1 MAIFVLNKKNNKVN
15 RSKLNSAVK
24 FLKIAKI
31 IFLITFNFAQLGFSM
46 MVCVEEEV
54 SCCCKGGMVPS
65 ADEHGCCCEVK
76 EVPRSD
82 AIKSN
87 AQTTSENL
95 TFLFTISAEHS
106 EYLNLSNYRVTVHEI
121 ITARRCDICIVNSNL
136 RI

>member
-1 MAIFVLNKKNNKVN
+1 MIRSNLNP
-15 RSKLNSAVK
+15 AVR
-24 FLKIAKI
+24 LLRIATI
-31 IFLITFNFAQLGFSM
+31 LFLITFNFAQLGFSM

-82 AIKSN
+82 AMKSN
-87 AQTTSENL
+87 AKTSSENL

-106 EYLNLSNYRVTVHEI
+106 EFLNLSNYHVAVHEI
-121 ITARRCDICIVNSNL
+121 MIARRCDICIINSNL

>member
-1 MAIFVLNKKNNKVN
+1 MN
-15 RSKLNSAVK
+15 RSKLNPAVK
-24 FLKIAKI
+24 LLRLSTIV
-31 IFLITFNFAQLGFSM
+31 FLITFNFAQLGFSM

-65 ADEHGCCCEVK
+65 ADAHGCCCEVK

-82 AIKSN
+82 AMKSN
-87 AQTTSENL
+87 AQTTSGNL
-95 TFLFTISAEHS
+95 TWFSTISVEQSAF
-106 EYLNLSNYRVTVHEI
+106 LNLSNYRVAAREI